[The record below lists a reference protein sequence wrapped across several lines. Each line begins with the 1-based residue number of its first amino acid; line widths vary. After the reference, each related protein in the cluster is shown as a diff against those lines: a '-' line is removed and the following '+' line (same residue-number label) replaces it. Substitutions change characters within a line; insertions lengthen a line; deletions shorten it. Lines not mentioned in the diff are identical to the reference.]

1 MMISCY
7 VRKKEN
13 MNEGSSGTVL
23 GLTTPRVACVA
34 HGNDSVTMQC
44 HGHGRFGTVTV
55 TDTSPDLDA

>member
-1 MMISCY
+1 
-7 VRKKEN
+7 